1 MITPKTLRLTIS
13 QLIKDSFPGIS
24 VISQDV
30 EKGFVQP
37 SFTVRLEDYKPEQIQ
52 ESIEQSLT
60 VRVFYFPDFKDN
72 DMSIDVLEKMF
83 EVPRIFGNKLF
94 VEDRALN
101 IIDPEVIE
109 VDGVLEFSFDLLF
122 EQYDITNDQEHKS
135 NAELMQGLQIDIK
148 KEGN

>member
-1 MITPKTLRLTIS
+1 MITPKTLKLAIN
-13 QLIKDSFPGIS
+13 QLVKNSFPGIS
-24 VISQDV
+24 VIAQDV
-30 EKGFVQP
+30 EKGFAQP
-37 SFTVRLEDYKPEQIQ
+37 SFTIRFEEYKPEQIQ

-60 VRVFYFPDFKDN
+60 VRIFYFPDFNDE

-109 VDGVLEFSFDLLF
+109 VDGVLEFSFNLLF
-122 EQYDITNDQEHKS
+122 EQYDITNDPELNS